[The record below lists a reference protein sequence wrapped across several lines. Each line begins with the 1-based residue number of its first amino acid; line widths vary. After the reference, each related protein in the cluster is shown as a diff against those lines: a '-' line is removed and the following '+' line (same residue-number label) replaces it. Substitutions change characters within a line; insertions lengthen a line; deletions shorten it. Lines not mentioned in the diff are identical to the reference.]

1 VIRKP
6 FNWKKEKKLILN
18 NIIKINSYRNK
29 RSMPKSFFNALMRA
43 HNFCVSA
50 ANCNIEAAN
59 LLRKAKTHKDVV
71 CLLKKQKA
79 GGRERQSHNDASS
92 HLKALA
98 DLLIKDADA
107 NSHKAFLLL
116 FGYERYDD
124 FCNLLAFLQT
134 LQPKQAAEILKHLIA
149 VVTNGT
155 IAKTI
160 EEEEAKV
167 AKGKKTLF
175 RLDRWHMMLFVVQN
189 ALFCERIKINHR
201 LCFSTNIL
209 SFRVASLQYQCK
221 MAQIR
226 CIRLPHEPL
235 KMFKK
240 RRLNL
245 LTISASLCFLCR
257 KFLTLPARHHF
268 SLELKRLLQ
277 K

>member
-1 VIRKP
+1 LKRASVTCSLAADHKRK
-6 FNWKKEKKLILN
+6 
-18 NIIKINSYRNK
+18 
-29 RSMPKSFFNALMRA
+29 
-43 HNFCVSA
+43 
-50 ANCNIEAAN
+50 AAN
-59 LLRKAKTHKDVV
+59 LLTKAKNHKDMVQS
-71 CLLKKQKA
+71 LKKKNKDSEGPEKEA
-79 GGRERQSHNDASS
+79 SLRERHLHNEAAS
-92 HLKALA
+92 HLKTLA
-98 DLLIKDADA
+98 DLFTNEADA
-107 NSHKAFLLL
+107 KSYDAFLIL
-116 FGYERYDD
+116 FGYERYVD
-124 FCNLLAFLQT
+124 FRCLLAFLQT
-134 LQPKQAAEILKHLIA
+134 LQPRQAAEILKHLITI
-149 VVTNGT
+149 VTNEK
-155 IAKTI
+155 IVKTI